1 MHGTQVW
8 SLVRQLR
15 SHMLGSAAQQSG
27 KKKKDRKEMLRLEPA
42 LQEVSS
48 TQIWKWFDGIGD
60 GIYW

>member
-1 MHGTQVW
+1 M
-8 SLVRQLR
+8 VRQLR